1 VPAPLRFESP
11 RRELR
16 GSYCGLVDEVLALGE
31 ELIPFPLRF
40 PHDDFEA
47 LLARLQ
53 DCAQGIGIADG
64 FVPHTTWWLV
74 RGASDVVGVVNLR
87 HRLTPALENDGGHIG
102 YGIRPSARR
111 QGLGREILAQ
121 ALVKARERGL
131 ARVRLTCARK
141 NTASAKII
149 VDNGGVL
156 DSEGFV
162 FERGEFVRRY
172 WIELRS

>member
-1 VPAPLRFESP
+1 MPAPLRLESP
-11 RRELR
+11 RRGLR
-16 GSYCGLVDEVLALGE
+16 DSYRGFVDEVLALGE

-47 LLARLQ
+47 LLARLH
-53 DCAQGIGIADG
+53 DCAQGIGIPDG

-87 HRLTPALENDGGHIG
+87 HRLTSALVNDGGNIG

-111 QGLGREILAQ
+111 QRLGREILAQ
-121 ALVKARERGL
+121 GLVKARAHGL

-141 NTASAKII
+141 NTASARII
-149 VDNGGVL
+149 LDNGGVL
-156 DSEGFV
+156 DSEGFI
-162 FERGEFVRRY
+162 FERGEVVQRY
-172 WIELRS
+172 WIELRP